1 MSDLV
6 KRLRGE
12 RVHLLADIDIRLEA
26 ADFIE
31 AQAAHIR
38 ELEAELAAREA
49 RGVRVKRAMHEEMCG
64 CLKGTKPSSASV
76 EANIERST
84 EALQRIRKK
93 FAKPGVRLSIKKGV
107 PLYSVDENNP
117 GMFVRVLD
125 GVTQRGHF
133 VDGEFVALP

>member
-1 MSDLV
+1 MTVRATSKHDADKVTV
-6 KRLRGE
+6 KVRG
-12 RVHLLADIDIRLEA
+12 
-26 ADFIE
+26 
-31 AQAAHIR
+31 
-38 ELEAELAAREA
+38 
-49 RGVRVKRAMHEEMCG
+49 RGGRSYNVKFG
-64 CLKGTKPSSASV
+64 SVTVSGTKPSSASV

-107 PLYSVDENNP
+107 PRYSVDENNP

-125 GVTQRGHF
+125 GVTQRGHL